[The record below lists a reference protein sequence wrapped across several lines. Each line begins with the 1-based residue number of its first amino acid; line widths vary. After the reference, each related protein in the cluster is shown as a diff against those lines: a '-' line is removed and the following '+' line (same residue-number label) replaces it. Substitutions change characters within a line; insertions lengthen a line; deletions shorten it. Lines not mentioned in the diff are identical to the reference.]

1 MSSSCNASRE
11 ERELAPIPLRFG
23 RFASWIWLALLGFP
37 LAELIKAYVSGPHLA
52 FVLVGLVSF
61 VVTFAT
67 LVIGRDRLPVRWM
80 TILVSLMFA
89 ISVAMTAGDRA
100 GWASMFVYT
109 AAVASMWT
117 IFSARVAALAVLACV
132 VSATAIVAARD
143 AGTGTVVSVAASCAG
158 IGFLMLCFG
167 QLRVRNLELLRARD
181 EIARL
186 AVADERVRFARD
198 LHDLLGHSLSVI
210 ALKAEL
216 ASRLL
221 ERDASAAALHVEEL
235 EQVARKAL
243 AEVREAVS
251 GYRRPALATE
261 LDGAR
266 AALDAAG
273 IEAHLDH
280 CEATLDPQVE
290 ALLAW
295 TVREGTTNV
304 IRHSGARSCKV
315 ALAPGLLTASVEVL
329 DDGVGGGQ
337 GAGNGLL
344 AESPSQ
350 RGHGLV
356 GLRERAERL
365 GGQVHAG
372 PGPGGGF
379 QLRVTVPTSI
389 DAPAGV
395 TVPTGIDHATGVTAP
410 TSVGA
415 HTGVTDPTGIA
426 A

>member
-221 ERDASAAALHVEEL
+221 ERDASAAALHVE
-235 EQVARKAL
+235 
-243 AEVREAVS
+243 
-251 GYRRPALATE
+251 
-261 LDGAR
+261 
-266 AALDAAG
+266 
-273 IEAHLDH
+273 
-280 CEATLDPQVE
+280 
-290 ALLAW
+290 
-295 TVREGTTNV
+295 
-304 IRHSGARSCKV
+304 
-315 ALAPGLLTASVEVL
+315 VL

>member
-1 MSSSCNASRE
+1 MPVNSACEVSRDDQ
-11 ERELAPIPLRFG
+11 RAVTPVVLRFG
-23 RFASWIWLALLGFP
+23 PVASWLWIGLLGFP
-37 LAELIKAYVSGPHLA
+37 LAELIKAHVTGLHLA
-52 FVLVGLVSF
+52 LVLVGLAVF
-61 VVTFAT
+61 VATFVLL
-67 LVIGRDRLPVRWM
+67 LVGHDKGLSARSMAL
-80 TILVSLMFA
+80 LVGLLFA

-100 GWASMFVYT
+100 GWATMFVYT
-109 AAVASMWT
+109 AAVASMWMF
-117 IFSARVAALAVLACV
+117 FSARVAALAVLACV
-132 VSATAIVAARD
+132 VSATAIVAARG
-143 AGTGTVVSVAASCAG
+143 AGTGTIVSVAASCAG
-158 IGFLMLCFG
+158 VGFLMLCFG
-167 QLRVRNLELLRARD
+167 QLRIRNLELLSARD

-221 ERDASAAALHVEEL
+221 ERDTEAAAVHVGDL

-251 GYRRPALATE
+251 GYRRPALASE

-266 AALDAAG
+266 IALDAAG
-273 IEAHLDH
+273 IEAHFDR
-280 CEATLDPQVE
+280 CETTLDPQVE

-304 IRHSGARSCKV
+304 IRHSGARSCTV
-315 ALAPGLLTASVEVL
+315 ALEPGLATATVEVL
-329 DDGVGGGQ
+329 DDGVGGDQ
-337 GAGNGLL
+337 GDGVGLL
-344 AESPSQ
+344 DNHGQ

-365 GGQVHAG
+365 GGQLQAG
-372 PGPGGGF
+372 PGPDGGF
-379 QLRVTVPTSI
+379 QLRVTVPT
-389 DAPAGV
+389 
-395 TVPTGIDHATGVTAP
+395 
-410 TSVGA
+410 
-415 HTGVTDPTGIA
+415 GIA